1 MSAWCFAQE
10 RHSIALTAARAEA
23 EVASEAVSQSAV
35 LERDRARLLSEQMAE
50 AQAAVSAAHAA
61 HAQLQQEAATTAME
75 ASQVRISIPAPL
87 ALREAGHEAILLRT
101 DLQCELWLC
110 NLLELEPLVFQN
122 VIASV

>member
-1 MSAWCFAQE
+1 MSAWRFAQE

-75 ASQVRISIPAPL
+75 ASQVRISSQL
-87 ALREAGHEAILLRT
+87 AFIRPVVVHS
-101 DLQCELWLC
+101 DLQS
-110 NLLELEPLVFQN
+110 FGT
-122 VIASV
+122 